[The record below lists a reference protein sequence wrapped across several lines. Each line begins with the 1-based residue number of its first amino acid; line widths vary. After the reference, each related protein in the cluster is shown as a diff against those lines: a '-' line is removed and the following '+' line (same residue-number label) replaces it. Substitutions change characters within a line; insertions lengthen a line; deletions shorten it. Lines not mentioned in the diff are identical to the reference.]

1 MAATKHRTFNADR
14 FLDKFTDHEAVLVA
28 HMARWPDLT
37 APNPLTMDAFKDY
50 LKAPHGDNENFEQ
63 MVEALY
69 QAYDLSTKQGH
80 ELMGEAID
88 QNQLTLPG
96 LHDVSR
102 EVLALRLHIENP
114 VTFTLA
120 TNLLFAS
127 QVDKFVSYKGK
138 EPRAVADVAADVV
151 DFRAKLGELFVNRK
165 GTDKIVVQHFTDGDA
180 LNFIVYHER
189 RMTAELELKL
199 NGAAVYVKSRSF
211 RPARQDFIAYY
222 PKTGRLEIETPIPK
236 ERDLMRT
243 AFAVS
248 FLKDEGFFSGPGS
261 EVALRLQKLTEP
273 GFAFSVD
280 EGHYVALREIT
291 FKLPQNPAPTFT
303 IKSKNAFTTLNLN
316 RLRDTFAGATV
327 KAALISIAFG
337 EGKRPK
343 RVELSSSNT
352 LSFSRATRAND
363 VLTYLRR
370 WQLLVD

>member
-1 MAATKHRTFNADR
+1 MATTRHRTFNADR
-14 FLDKFTDHEAVLVA
+14 FLDKFSDNEAVLVA
-28 HMARWPDLT
+28 HMARWPELS
-37 APNPLTMDAFKDY
+37 APNPLTVDTFKDY
-50 LKAPHGDNENFEQ
+50 FKTPHGDNEHFEQ

-96 LHDVSR
+96 LHDIPR
-102 EVLALRLHIENP
+102 EVLALRLNIENP
-114 VTFTLA
+114 ITFTLA

-127 QVDKFVSYKGK
+127 QVDKFVTYKGK
-138 EPRAVADVAADVV
+138 EPRTVSDVSSTVAN
-151 DFRAKLGELFVNRK
+151 FRTKLGELFVHRK
-165 GTDKIVVQHFTDGDA
+165 GTDKIVVHQFTDGDA

-189 RMTAELELKL
+189 RLTAELELKV
-199 NGAAVYVKSRSF
+199 NGAAVFVKSRSF

-243 AFAVS
+243 AFAVT
-248 FLKDEGFFSGPGS
+248 FFNEEAFFSGQGA
-261 EVALRLQKLTEP
+261 EVALKLQKLTEP
-273 GFAFSVD
+273 DFAFSVD
-280 EGHYVALREIT
+280 AGHFATLKEIT

-316 RLRDTFAGATV
+316 HLREALAGATV
-327 KAALISIAFG
+327 KCALITIAFG

-343 RVELSSSNT
+343 RIELSSSNT
-352 LSFSRATRAND
+352 LSFSRATHAND
-363 VLTYLRR
+363 VLNYLRR
-370 WQLLVD
+370 WQLLGD